1 MRWIIAITFI
11 FPLYSAAQSTSIYP
25 SVIIK
30 ESAIANCRDSA
41 EKLVYQAIDLMK
53 RNYYKKDEINW
64 AELTEDIMAKL
75 NRMSSCDELHDII
88 NGCFA
93 KINETH
99 SFIMPVMSAAR
110 YTNNREII
118 NETPALYTR
127 MGPIA
132 YAVEKDNIGYLSVS
146 WVATT
151 DAATCTLIADSIQSI
166 IELLDKKGV
175 SRWIIDLRKNT
186 GGNCWPMLAGL
197 GPLIG
202 EGICGYFISPNSK
215 SPWRYKDGA
224 SLNGNSTVVST
235 SKKGY
240 QLINPIKKIAVL
252 IGPKTSSSGEIAAIA
267 FKGKENTS
275 FFGEPSAGFTTAN
288 STYPLR
294 DGSILVLTVCKEA
307 DRTGKIC
314 EGRIVPDES
323 IHTGSKEDDA
333 AKNAAVRWLQSF

>member
-1 MRWIIAITFI
+1 
-11 FPLYSAAQSTSIYP
+11 
-25 SVIIK
+25 
-30 ESAIANCRDSA
+30 
-41 EKLVYQAIDLMK
+41 
-53 RNYYKKDEINW
+53 
-64 AELTEDIMAKL
+64 
-75 NRMSSCDELHDII
+75 MSSCEEVPSII

-99 SFIMPVMSAAR
+99 SFIMPVMNAAN
-110 YTNNREII
+110 YTNNKDII
-118 NETPALYTR
+118 KEAPALYTR

-132 YAVEKDNIGYLSVS
+132 YSVEKDNIGYLSVP

-166 IELLDKKGV
+166 IELLDSKGI
-175 SRWIIDLRKNT
+175 SSWIIDLRKNT

-202 EGICGYFISPNSK
+202 EGICGYFVSPDSK

-224 SLNGNSTVVST
+224 SINGNSIVVST

-240 QLINPIKKIAVL
+240 QLINPVKKIAVL
-252 IGPKTSSSGEIAAIA
+252 IGPKTSSSGEIAALA

-294 DGSILVLTVCKEA
+294 DGSMLVLTVCKEA
-307 DRTGKIC
+307 DRTGKVC
-314 EGRIVPDES
+314 EGKIIPDERVS
-323 IHTGSKEDDA
+323 VTSSSKENDP
-333 AKNAAVRWLQSF
+333 AKNAALRWLETF